1 MTDNELLLR
10 RAVVSG
16 FAFIYWAGVLIQARR
31 VRKKI
36 GRSPNLKPRGTKEKV
51 LWLGWLLV
59 ISAWMGQGLVNGN
72 TTVWSACRLVAE
84 ALNPVSLSVGL
95 GLTVAGYAS
104 TLWCYAAMGDAWRI
118 GINSGEKNTLVNRG
132 PYRFVRH
139 PIYLFQIVML
149 AGGVLLLPT
158 VLSCVILLVHLVCVL
173 IKAVDEET
181 YLLSVHGDAYRDFMA
196 KTGRLLPKLCRKI
209 S

>member
-36 GRSPNLKPRGTKEKV
+36 GCSPNLKPRGTKEKV

-59 ISAWMGQGLVNGN
+59 IVIWMTQSLLIGKVPGSQFIDALLSRTGLVAG
-72 TTVWSACRLVAE
+72 AA
-84 ALNPVSLSVGL
+84 
-95 GLTVAGYAS
+95 LTVAGYLC
-104 TLWCYAAMGDAWRI
+104 TLWCYAAMGDTWRI
-118 GINSGEKNTLVNRG
+118 GINAGEKTTLVSRG

-158 VLSCVILLVHLVCVL
+158 ILSCVILLVHLVCVL

-181 YLLSVHGDAYRDFMA
+181 YLLSVHDDAYRDFMA
-196 KTGRLLPKLCRKI
+196 KTGRLFPKLW
-209 S
+209 

>member
-1 MTDNELLLR
+1 MTAEELFLR
-10 RAVVSG
+10 RVVVSG
-16 FAFIYWAGVLIQARR
+16 FAFIYWAGVLVQARR
-31 VRKKI
+31 VRKRI
-36 GRSPNLKPRGTKEKV
+36 GRSPNLKPRGNKEKL

-59 ISAWMGQGLVNGN
+59 VLIWMTQSLLIGKVPGAQLVDALISRSGLLAG
-72 TTVWSACRLVAE
+72 AA
-84 ALNPVSLSVGL
+84 
-95 GLTVAGYAS
+95 LTVAGYVA

-158 VLSCVILLVHLVCVL
+158 ILSCVILLVHLVCVL
-173 IKAVDEET
+173 VKAEDEET
-181 YLLSVHGDAYRDFMA
+181 YLLSVHGGAYRDFMA
-196 KTGRLLPKLCRKI
+196 RTGRLLPKFW
-209 S
+209 

>member
-1 MTDNELLLR
+1 MTAEELLLR
-10 RAVVSG
+10 RAVISG
-16 FAFIYWAGVLIQARR
+16 FAFIYWAGVVVQGRR
-31 VRKKI
+31 IRKRI
-36 GRSPNLKPRGTKEKV
+36 GRSPNLKPRGAKEKL

-59 ISAWMGQGLVNGN
+59 IVIWMTQFLLIGKVPGSHFMDALLSRAGLVAGG
-72 TTVWSACRLVAE
+72 T
-84 ALNPVSLSVGL
+84 
-95 GLTVAGYAS
+95 LTVAGYVC
-104 TLWCYAAMGDAWRI
+104 TLCCYAAMGDAWRI
-118 GINSGEKNTLVNRG
+118 GINTKEKTTLVNRG

-196 KTGRLLPKLCRKI
+196 KTGRLLPKFW
-209 S
+209 

>member
-1 MTDNELLLR
+1 M
-10 RAVVSG
+10 
-16 FAFIYWAGVLIQARR
+16 
-31 VRKKI
+31 
-36 GRSPNLKPRGTKEKV
+36 
-51 LWLGWLLV
+51 
-59 ISAWMGQGLVNGN
+59 
-72 TTVWSACRLVAE
+72 
-84 ALNPVSLSVGL
+84 
-95 GLTVAGYAS
+95 
-104 TLWCYAAMGDAWRI
+104 
-118 GINSGEKNTLVNRG
+118 NRG

-196 KTGRLLPKLCRKI
+196 KTGRLLPKFW
-209 S
+209 

>member
-1 MTDNELLLR
+1 MTDNELLFR

-59 ISAWMGQGLVNGN
+59 ISAWLGQGFVNGN
-72 TTVWSACRLVAE
+72 TTAWSACRFWTE
-84 ALNPVSLSVGL
+84 ALNPVGLGVGL
-95 GLTVAGYAS
+95 GLTVGGYAS

-118 GINSGEKNTLVNRG
+118 GINSGEKNTLVNCG

-158 VLSCVILLVHLVCVL
+158 MLSCVILLVHLVCVL

-196 KTGRLLPKLCRKI
+196 KTGRLLPKFW
-209 S
+209 

>member
-10 RAVVSG
+10 RVVVSG
-16 FAFIYWAGVLIQARR
+16 FGFIYWAGVLVQARR

-59 ISAWMGQGLVNGN
+59 IGAWMGQGFVNGS
-72 TTVWSACRLVAE
+72 TTAWAACRFWVE
-84 ALNPVSLSVGL
+84 ALSPVSLAVGL

-118 GINSGEKNTLVNRG
+118 GINSGEKNALVNRG

-158 VLSCVILLVHLVCVL
+158 VLSCAILLVHLVCVL
-173 IKAVDEET
+173 IKALDEET
-181 YLLSVHGDAYRDFMA
+181 YLLSVHGDVYRDFMT
-196 KTGRLLPKLCRKI
+196 KTGRLLPKFW
-209 S
+209 

>member
-1 MTDNELLLR
+1 MTDNALLFR

-16 FAFIYWAGVLIQARR
+16 FAFIYWGGVLIQARR

-59 ISAWMGQGLVNGN
+59 ISAWMGQGFVNGN
-72 TTVWSACRLVAE
+72 TTGCSVCRLMVE
-84 ALNPVSLSVGL
+84 ALNPVGLAAGL

-118 GINSGEKNTLVNRG
+118 GINSGEKNILVNRG
-132 PYRFVRH
+132 PYRLVRH

-149 AGGVLLLPT
+149 AGGVILLPT
-158 VLSCVILLVHLVCVL
+158 ILSCAILLVHLLCVL
-173 IKAVDEET
+173 IKAVDEER
-181 YLLSVHGDAYRDFMA
+181 YLLSVHGEAYRAFMA
-196 KTGRLLPKLCRKI
+196 KTGRLLPKFW
-209 S
+209 

>member
-1 MTDNELLLR
+1 MTAEEFFLR

-16 FAFIYWAGVLIQARR
+16 FAFLYWAGVFVQARR
-31 VRKKI
+31 VRKQI
-36 GRSPNLKPRGTKEKV
+36 GRSPNLKPRGLREKL

-59 ISAWMGQGLVNGN
+59 VVIWMSQSLLIGKVPGTQFQDVLLSRAGLVAGI
-72 TTVWSACRLVAE
+72 V
-84 ALNPVSLSVGL
+84 
-95 GLTVAGYAS
+95 LTVAGYVG

-118 GINSGEKNTLVNRG
+118 GINTKEKTSLVNRG

-139 PIYLFQIVML
+139 PIYLFQIAML

-158 VLSCVILLVHLVCVL
+158 ILSGVILLVHLICVL

-196 KTGRLLPKLCRKI
+196 RTGRLLPKFW
-209 S
+209 

>member
-1 MTDNELLLR
+1 MTAEELLLR

-16 FAFIYWAGVLIQARR
+16 FAFIYWAGVLVHARR
-31 VRKKI
+31 VRKQI
-36 GRSPNLKPRGTKEKV
+36 GRSPNLKPRGTKEKL

-59 ISAWMGQGLVNGN
+59 IVIWMTQSLLIGKVPGSHFMDALLSRAGLVAGG
-72 TTVWSACRLVAE
+72 T
-84 ALNPVSLSVGL
+84 
-95 GLTVAGYAS
+95 LTFAGYVC

-118 GINSGEKNTLVNRG
+118 GINSSEKNTLVNRG

-149 AGGVLLLPT
+149 VGGVLLLPT

-173 IKAVDEET
+173 IKAVDE
-181 YLLSVHGDAYRDFMA
+181 
-196 KTGRLLPKLCRKI
+196 
-209 S
+209 